1 MTDGLSAAAGGLYG
15 TTGRLLGRTR
25 FAELAAAFPGRRI
38 VVLGDVML
46 DRYVAGR
53 ADRVSPEAPVPVVRV
68 EREWEAPGGAANVAA
83 NILSLGARCDI
94 LGVVGDD
101 AAGCAVERIL
111 EGMGGGCRFVH
122 DGNRETTVKT
132 RVLARG
138 RQVLRVDRER
148 TALIPAPVR
157 AALASRLRAG
167 LLGAHGLVLA
177 DYDKGTLS
185 PELIRSAIGA
195 AGRAGVPVFADPKR
209 RHFLDFAGATVLKPN
224 RSEIEAAFAERAQPE
239 DDRWMEAARERT
251 GAEHLLLTLGADGM
265 VLVSR
270 GRAALRLRASARSV
284 YDVSG
289 AGDTVIAAMA
299 VACAA
304 GAYPPEAA
312 AAAAHAAA
320 ISVGRVGVATIRP
333 DALAARLPRNAAEA

>member
-1 MTDGLSAAAGGLYG
+1 MNPAV
-15 TTGRLLGRTR
+15 RLLGRTR
-25 FAELAAAFPGRRI
+25 FAELAAAFPRRRI
-38 VVLGDVML
+38 VVLGDLML

-53 ADRVSPEAPVPVVRV
+53 ADRVSPEAPVPVVEV

-83 NILSLGARCDI
+83 NVLSLGARCDV
-94 LGVVGDD
+94 LGVVGQDD
-101 AAGCAVERIL
+101 AGRAVERIL
-111 EGMGGGCRFVH
+111 EGMGGGCRFVCEA
-122 DGNRETTVKT
+122 DRVTTVKT

-138 RQVLRVDRER
+138 RHVVRVDREC
-148 TALIPAPVR
+148 TAPVPAPAR
-157 AALASRLRAG
+157 AALASRLRDG

-185 PELIRSAIGA
+185 PELIRGAIGA
-195 AGRAGVPVFADPKR
+195 ARRAGVPVFADPKR
-209 RHFLDFAGATVLKPN
+209 RHFLDFAGATVFKPN
-224 RSEIEAAFAERAQPE
+224 RSEIEAAFAERAKPG
-239 DDRWMEAARERT
+239 DDRWMEAARARAGT
-251 GAEHLLLTLGADGM
+251 EHLLLTLGADGM

-270 GRAALRLRASARSV
+270 GRAALRLRMPARSV

-299 VACAA
+299 AACAA
-304 GAYPPEAA
+304 GARPPEAA

-333 DALAARLPRNAAEA
+333 DDIAAELPPER